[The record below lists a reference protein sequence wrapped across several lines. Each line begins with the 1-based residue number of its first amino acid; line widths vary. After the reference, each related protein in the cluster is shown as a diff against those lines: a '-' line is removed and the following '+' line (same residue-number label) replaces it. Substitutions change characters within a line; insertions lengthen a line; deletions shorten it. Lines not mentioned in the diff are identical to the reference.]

1 MLMPILITYAILMDV
16 IVIDAMD
23 NQPDDENQMHIF
35 IHILVGEFLMFD
47 VIIVDFL
54 LDSTFLSYS

>member
-1 MLMPILITYAILMDV
+1 MDV

-23 NQPDDENQMHIF
+23 NQPDDENQMHIL
-35 IHILVGEFLMFD
+35 IHILVGEFFMFD

-54 LDSTFLSYS
+54 LDSAFLSYS